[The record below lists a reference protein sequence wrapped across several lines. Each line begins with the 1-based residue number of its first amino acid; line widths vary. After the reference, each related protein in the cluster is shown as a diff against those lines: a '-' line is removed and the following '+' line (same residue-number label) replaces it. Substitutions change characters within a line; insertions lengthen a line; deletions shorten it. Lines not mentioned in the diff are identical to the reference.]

1 MDALCF
7 DGVEW
12 MCYVLMVRFDVVER
26 MRCILMVL
34 SGCAVFDGVEQMRCV
49 LMVLSGCAVF

>member
-7 DGVEW
+7 DGVER
-12 MCYVLMVRFDVVER
+12 MCCV
-26 MRCILMVL
+26 LMVL
-34 SGCAVFDGVEQMRCV
+34 SGCAFLMVCFDGVEWMCCV

>member
-1 MDALCF
+1 MDARVLMVCF

-12 MCYVLMVRFDVVER
+12 MCCVLMV
-26 MRCILMVL
+26 C
-34 SGCAVFDGVEQMRCV
+34 FDGVERMRCV

>member
-1 MDALCF
+1 MLCFEGVERMCCVLMVCF

-12 MCYVLMVRFDVVER
+12 
-26 MRCILMVL
+26 
-34 SGCAVFDGVEQMRCV
+34 MRCV